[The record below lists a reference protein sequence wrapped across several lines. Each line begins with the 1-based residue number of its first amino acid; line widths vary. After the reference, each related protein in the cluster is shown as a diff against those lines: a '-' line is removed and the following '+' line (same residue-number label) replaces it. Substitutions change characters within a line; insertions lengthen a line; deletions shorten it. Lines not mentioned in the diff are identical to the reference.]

1 VSFFVVDLLILASD
15 IGVMFPTGSGFRT
28 VAIPD
33 PAGIDSLLLGSHA
46 DLSSPDNSRTPILY
60 LKLMQSFPC
69 WKHKNKWRVV
79 VYLCPTWI
87 LIWWQILM
95 DTLTWIFMLEQQQTD
110 CSSNISISFL
120 LKWSTFRIF
129 RDYDPVSICFL
140 FSNSILP

>member
-1 VSFFVVDLLILASD
+1 
-15 IGVMFPTGSGFRT
+15 
-28 VAIPD
+28 
-33 PAGIDSLLLGSHA
+33 
-46 DLSSPDNSRTPILY
+46 LSSPDNSRTPILY

-140 FSNSILP
+140 ISNSILP